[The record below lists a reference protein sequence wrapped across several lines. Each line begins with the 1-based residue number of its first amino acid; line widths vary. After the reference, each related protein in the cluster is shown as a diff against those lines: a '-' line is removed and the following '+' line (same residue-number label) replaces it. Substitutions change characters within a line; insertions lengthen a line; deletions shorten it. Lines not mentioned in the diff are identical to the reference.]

1 MWQKMLIKQ
10 AQCIK
15 LRQTLDFFLN
25 FCMRTGRAVAAA
37 VLLHAQFSNG
47 LIVRQAVVPGSLH
60 LRTKHSTT
68 SARTRLRIATT
79 NICVWL
85 RNDLRV
91 DDNYALAFA
100 AHEASKAKKRGDT
113 VAVLPIYCFDPE
125 LYEGSTPWGSRKTG
139 AYRARFLLESV
150 ADLRE
155 SLRKLGSDLCI
166 NTTSPADAIAHLLG
180 PVCEGET
187 RIVVCHKEVTS
198 EEAAADSLV
207 EERLKDLGH
216 DAGLKKLWGSTLYHP
231 AGMRLIDIT

>member
-1 MWQKMLIKQ
+1 V
-10 AQCIK
+10 ANDAH
-15 LRQTLDFFLN
+15 QTGSVYKTSTNLGFFFEFLYA
-25 FCMRTGRAVAAA
+25 CWKSCRCSCSTARAV
-37 VLLHAQFSNG
+37 FKG